1 MEYEELQVRIP
12 PHAMREAAPDRTQQH
27 VSEAA
32 GSAQAVLR
40 LQRQIGNRAVQRMI
54 ARQETEDAPPAVEHE
69 IQQARGQ
76 GQALDGGVKIQMESA
91 LGTKFDGVRVHTNR
105 TSDQLNQSLNARAF
119 TTGQDIFFSQ
129 GAYSPGSSGGREL
142 LAHELTHVV
151 QQHGGEIMTKL
162 KVNVPG
168 DPYEQEADEVA
179 RSVMRQEG
187 SDEEKRQQVIDGVDR
202 RRSGEMETEEE

>member
-12 PHAMREAAPDRTQQH
+12 PRVMREAAPDRTEKH
-27 VSEAA
+27 ASEAA
-32 GSAQAVLR
+32 GSAQAALR
-40 LQRQIGNRAVQRMI
+40 LQQQIGNRAVQRMI
-54 ARQETEDAPPAVEHE
+54 ARRETEDAPSAVEHE

-91 LGTKFDGVRVHTNR
+91 LGTKFDGVRVHTDR

-119 TTGQDIFFSQ
+119 TTGQDIFFSS
-129 GAYSPGSSGGREL
+129 GAYNPESSGGREL

-151 QQHGGEIMTKL
+151 QQRGGEIMPKL

-168 DPYEQEADEVA
+168 DQYEQEADEVA

-187 SDEEKRQQVIDGVDR
+187 SEEEK
-202 RRSGEMETEEE
+202 EEE